1 MKSPCNLFVITLTLV
16 LSFFAVSALGARYA
30 PQTNGPTAAG
40 PNVISTT
47 MTGFGVPFSIND
59 PDNRFIE
66 VHLYVSK
73 DRGQTW
79 QYHDRT
85 GPRETQ
91 FPYQSKG
98 DGEYWFALKT
108 LDRDRKLNPD
118 GDPRAELKVI
128 VDTRK
133 PTLDLEVSTDRAGRL
148 ICKWRAED
156 RFIDPATLKI
166 SYKAVAAATDQWKP
180 IEYRPI
186 HTQPTGNV
194 FVDQLAWWPEVADQQ
209 VQVRLEVQ
217 DRAGNI
223 TSDSRNVFVRKVA
236 AATSNVAIANRAP
249 ASDQAGNQLAHS
261 APPAHSAAS
270 PNGLQCSG
278 GVCRMP
284 PKTHTGNTPL
294 INAPPKVRI
303 GSAPEYADPPRPPG
317 SPRRD
322 IMTSGVNKKV
332 SLNPSTTNV
341 LKYPAPNNSKPSTT
355 DPEAIAWHTPEVSSR
370 SDQKQVVSSTAGQG
384 GNLFDRDDFESE
396 QVIATGSTKT
406 NRNPYAIGQGV
417 NQQVSNDRDRQPLTP
432 PKGASPSSQTTDSFL
447 SPTRPMR
454 NVSQPLR
461 ERAETSPTNV
471 RPLPTASEFGRV
483 LPKRRTSSEG
493 HERSSSGAGGNKI
506 KSLNSRRFLLN
517 YNVDAIDPSGVG
529 KVVLW
534 VTRNGGQT
542 WSSMATDNNNES
554 PFPVQVDEDGEFGF
568 RVVIHSKDGLVGRP
582 PSRGDEPDMQIRIDT
597 EAPTGKIVSV
607 PYGSGNDVGRLVINW
622 RANDSELRTKPI
634 DLAYSTNGEGPWTD
648 IEQGIRNTGSY
659 SWKVGRD
666 IPDQIFL
673 RMAIHDAAGN
683 TTVQKLTQAIDVSGL
698 VPRGRINGVQAVT
711 TQ

>member
-1 MKSPCNLFVITLTLV
+1 
-16 LSFFAVSALGARYA
+16 
-30 PQTNGPTAAG
+30 
-40 PNVISTT
+40 

-85 GPRETQ
+85 DPHETQ

-133 PTLDLEVSTDRAGRL
+133 PTLDLEVTTDRAGRL

-156 RFIDPATLKI
+156 RFIDPTTLQI
-166 SYKAVAAATDQWKP
+166 SYKAAAAPADHWKA

-186 HTQPTGNV
+186 HTQSTGNV

-209 VQVRLEVQ
+209 LQVRLQVQ
-217 DRAGNI
+217 DRAGN
-223 TSDSRNVFVRKVA
+223 TVSDSRNVFVRKIA
-236 AATSNVAIANRAP
+236 AGTSNVAIANRVP
-249 ASDQAGNQLAHS
+249 ASPQTGNRLAHS
-261 APPAHSAAS
+261 APPAHPATQ
-270 PNGLQCSG
+270 NGLQCSG
-278 GVCRMP
+278 GVCRLP
-284 PKTHTGNTPL
+284 SGLSAGNTPL
-294 INAPPKVRI
+294 INAPPKVRV

-322 IMTSGVNKKV
+322 IMTAGVNKQV
-332 SLNPSTTNV
+332 SLNPRAASAP
-341 LKYPAPNNSKPSTT
+341 KYPAPDNSKPSAT
-355 DPEAIAWHTPEVSSR
+355 DPEAIAWHTPEVPSR
-370 SDQKQVVSSTAGQG
+370 SDQKQIVSSTAGQG
-384 GNLFDRDDFESE
+384 GGLFDRDDFKSE
-396 QVIATGSTKT
+396 QVLATGSTKAD
-406 NRNPYAIGQGV
+406 RNPLAIGQGV
-417 NQQVSNDRDRQPLTP
+417 NRQVSNDRDRQPITP
-432 PKGASPSSQTTDSFL
+432 RGTTPSSQSTDSFL

-454 NVSQPLR
+454 NVSQPLK
-461 ERAETSPTNV
+461 ERAETLPPNV
-471 RPLPTASEFGRV
+471 RPLPSANEFSRV
-483 LPKRRTSSEG
+483 SPKRKTGFEVR
-493 HERSSSGAGGNKI
+493 ERFSSGAAGSKM
-506 KSLNSRRFLLN
+506 KSINSRRFLLN

-542 WSSMATDNNNES
+542 WSSMATDNDNES

-622 RANDSELRTKPI
+622 RADDSELRTKPI

-666 IPDQIFL
+666 IPDRIFL

-683 TTVQKLTQAIDVSGL
+683 TTIQKLTQAIDVSGL

>member
-1 MKSPCNLFVITLTLV
+1 MKSPCNLFVITLTLI
-16 LSFFAVSALGARYA
+16 LSFFAVSALGSSNA
-30 PQTNGPTAAG
+30 PQTNGPTTTG
-40 PNVISTT
+40 PPVISTT

-85 GPRETQ
+85 DPRETQ
-91 FPYQSKG
+91 FAYQSKG

-133 PTLDLEVSTDRAGRL
+133 PTLDLEVTTDRAGRL

-156 RFIDPATLKI
+156 RFIDPATLQI
-166 SYKAVAAATDQWKP
+166 SYKAVTAPADRWKP

-186 HTQPTGNV
+186 HVQSTGNV

-209 VQVRLEVQ
+209 LQVRLQVQ

-223 TSDSRNVFVRKVA
+223 ASDSRNVFVQKIA
-236 AATSNVAIANRAP
+236 AGTSNVAIAKRVPPNSQTGNR
-249 ASDQAGNQLAHS
+249 LAHS
-261 APPAHSAAS
+261 APPAHTTSQ
-270 PNGLQCSG
+270 NGLQCSG
-278 GVCRMP
+278 GVCRLP
-284 PKTHTGNTPL
+284 SGVPNGNTPL
-294 INAPPKVRI
+294 SNAPPKVRI

-322 IMTSGVNKKV
+322 IMTAGVNKNI
-332 SLNPSTTNV
+332 SLNPSATNAP
-341 LKYPAPNNSKPSTT
+341 KYPVPNNAKPPTT

-370 SDQKQVVSSTAGQG
+370 SDQKQVVSSSAGQG
-384 GNLFDRDDFESE
+384 GGLFDRDGFDSE
-396 QVIATGSTKT
+396 QVLATGSTKAD
-406 NRNPYAIGQGV
+406 RNPLAIGQGV
-417 NQQVSNDRDRQPLTP
+417 NRQVSNDHDRQPITP
-432 PKGASPSSQTTDSFL
+432 RGPTPSSQTTDSFL

-461 ERAETSPTNV
+461 ESEKNLPTNA
-471 RPLPTASEFGRV
+471 RPLPSANEFSRV
-483 LPKRRTSSEG
+483 SPKRRTGFEVR
-493 HERSSSGAGGNKI
+493 ERFSSGAAGSKI
-506 KSLNSRRFLLN
+506 KSINSRRFLLN

-542 WSSMATDNNNES
+542 WSSMATDNDNES

-666 IPDQIFL
+666 IPDRIFL

-683 TTVQKLTQAIDVSGL
+683 TTIQKLTQAIDVSGL
-698 VPRGRINGVQAVT
+698 VPRGRINGVKAVT